1 MPGISRVRKIQSKKG
16 IVVIMVING
25 KQEGSGKTNPLRD
38 AATVIVVRNG
48 SRGQYEIFM
57 MRRHSNQSFMGGA
70 YVFPGGRLDEADCD
84 PAFYPF
90 IDGLAAGDAGRFL
103 QEPDL
108 PGETALGLCVAAI
121 RETFEE
127 AGVLL
132 ASGSRGEAIDF
143 SDLET
148 AERYRAHR
156 QALNERKTIFAGIV
170 RREGIRLTMD
180 RLIPFSHWITPDIE
194 SKRFDTRFFLA
205 WLPDCQVPVH
215 DNREL
220 VESRWLMPGE
230 ALELH
235 RRREIILMPPTLKSM
250 EDLNTWRTAD
260 ELFAA
265 ARQHEIRTILPQ
277 PFTVEGGFGVMLPHD
292 SEYTIAGY
300 KQPHRPGES
309 SRIVVHEG
317 IWKTECV

>member
-1 MPGISRVRKIQSKKG
+1 MSVNDPQ
-16 IVVIMVING
+16 M
-25 KQEGSGKTNPLRD
+25 GSGKTNPPRD
-38 AATVIVVRNG
+38 AATIIVVRNS

-84 PAFYPF
+84 PAFHSF

-103 QEPDL
+103 QEPGL

-132 ASGSRGEAIDF
+132 ACNSPGESIDF
-143 SDLET
+143 ADPET
-148 AERYRAHR
+148 ARRFRVHR
-156 QALNERKTIFAGIV
+156 RALNERKTTFAEIV
-170 RREGIRLTMD
+170 RREGIRLAMD
-180 RLIPFSHWITPDIE
+180 RLVPFSHWITPDIE

-205 WLPDCQVPVH
+205 WLPDGQVPVH
-215 DNREL
+215 DNQEL
-220 VESRWLMPGE
+220 VESRWLTPGE
-230 ALELH
+230 ALRLH
-235 RRREIILMPPTLKSM
+235 QEKEIMLMPPTLKSM
-250 EDLNTWRTAD
+250 EDLNAWRTAD
-260 ELFAA
+260 QLFAA
-265 ARQHEIRTILPQ
+265 AKRCEIHTILPQ
-277 PFTVEGGFGVMLPHD
+277 PFTAEGGFGVKLPHD
-292 SEYTIAGY
+292 SEYTIAAY
-300 KQPHRPGES
+300 KQPHRRGES

>member
-1 MPGISRVRKIQSKKG
+1 M
-16 IVVIMVING
+16 
-25 KQEGSGKTNPLRD
+25 NPPRD
-38 AATVIVVRNG
+38 AATVIIVRN
-48 SRGQYEIFM
+48 SERGQSEIFL

-70 YVFPGGRLDEADCD
+70 YVFPGGRLDETDCD
-84 PAFYPF
+84 PAFHPF
-90 IDGLAAGDAGRFL
+90 IDGLAVGDAGRFL

-132 ASGSRGEAIDF
+132 ARSGSGEPIDF
-143 SDLET
+143 ADAGT
-148 AERYRAHR
+148 ADRFIAHR
-156 QALNERKTIFAGIV
+156 RSLNERKTTFIELG
-170 RREGIRLTMD
+170 RRENLRFSMD

-205 WLPDCQVPVH
+205 WLPDGQVPVH

-220 VESRWLMPGE
+220 VESRWLTPEE
-230 ALELH
+230 ALRLH
-235 RRREIILMPPTLKSM
+235 ERKEILLMPPTLKSM
-250 EDLNTWRTAD
+250 EELSACRTAD

-265 ARQHEIRTILPQ
+265 AKQREIFTILPQ
-277 PFTVEGGFGVMLPHD
+277 AFSEDGGFGVKLPHD

-309 SRIVVHEG
+309 SRIVAHNG
-317 IWKTECV
+317 IWKTFCV